1 MSGSPSASVI
11 ICTYDEK
18 RLKDLDECINSILG
32 QRYDNFEILVVV
44 DHNESLYRKLVSGY
58 RGLGVKVI
66 LNKSAR
72 GQAASMNCGLLNAKG
87 DIVCFIDDDAI
98 APEGWIERIQKGGG
112 RRGLH
117 VFGGPAI
124 PIYRPGLKPP
134 PWWDDR
140 VLGRYLAICNRAI
153 VGCNFVVRRETFELL
168 GEFRPYLGRYGGK
181 LISNEEVEF
190 TLRAYLA
197 GLKVGFDYG
206 LIVYHK
212 VRPGK
217 LTMPYLLKR
226 AWLQGLSTYLTVRKD
241 LRLALLGRELMASKC
256 PCEGIREP
264 IKISARMMN
273 TLLIA
278 ITFLSYLYCFARYTI
293 IGHPISATAS
303 QDAPK
308 SLLR

>member
-1 MSGSPSASVI
+1 MADLAVSVI
-11 ICTYDEK
+11 VSTHNRHKDCDELLASLAQQTVK
-18 RLKDLDECINSILG
+18 PHEVILIDDG
-32 QRYDNFEILVVV
+32 SRPP
-44 DHNESLYRKLVSGY
+44 YRP
-58 RGLGVKVI
+58 RGLIPENLKLLRPRKELG
-66 LNKSAR
+66 LGLAR
-72 GQAASMNCGLLNAKG
+72 LLGTRLATG
-87 DIVCFIDDDAI
+87 DLIAFIDDDAI
-98 APEGWIERIQKGGG
+98 APKGWIERIREGGG
-112 RRGLH
+112 RKGLH

-124 PIYRPGLKPP
+124 PIYKLGFNPP

-153 VGCNFVVRRETFELL
+153 VGCNFVVRREAFELL

-181 LISNEEVEF
+181 PISNEEVEF

-217 LTMPYLLKR
+217 LTTPYLLKR

-256 PCEGIREP
+256 PCERIEEP

-303 QDAPK
+303 QDVLK